1 MTGNP
6 DTELL
11 PDDDMTPEQILEEL
25 AEVDAEI
32 LTADGFEEA
41 IIGSVQIFNK
51 VVALYD
57 RDRCLEVLMKRDG
70 MTHEEA
76 EEFFDYNVTGG
87 YHGELTPAFATIRR
101 K

>member
-1 MTGNP
+1 MNTP

-25 AEVDAEI
+25 AEQNDEI
-32 LTADGFEEA
+32 LLADGFEDA

-51 VVALYD
+51 TVALYD
-57 RDRCLEVLMKRDG
+57 RERCLEVLMKRDS
-70 MTHEEA
+70 MTYEEA
-76 EEFFDYNVTGG
+76 VEFFDFNVTGAYVG
-87 YHGELTPAFATIRR
+87 DLTPAFATILR